1 MSKQGKKCTAPF
13 NQSNVV
19 YSDKTPPNAQVE
31 GAQRRVR
38 LVDAYGRGRTAP
50 ARHHN
55 SSRQSSQEEE
65 QHVDE
70 RDPLTTKDV
79 KVINDLINDL
89 TKLDSSEKILLQGVG
104 NNNELPNA
112 TTATVASPA
121 NNKRRAS
128 DGSLPESI
136 VIDPQIGGDRLRV
149 EGGGPNDGDLPTD
162 YKLQS
167 FRGKRF
173 IIIHFSPFKAVWD
186 WLILIL
192 GELCQACKNS
202 FVSVFKKYF

>member
-192 GELCQACKNS
+192 GE
-202 FVSVFKKYF
+202 FVKTLLFQFLKKYFQF